1 MYFQQISASGPDLVL
16 SRVLNGEA
24 STALSLG
31 APCTYDYTTAADGNT
46 VIIPTTAMLM
56 FPAGVV
62 YGSAIAAGS
71 SGLVVVKGHT
81 TVLTDGTTD
90 TTLGGTLICVNAAQ
104 NVAIG
109 TAVTNGPGNYKPW
122 CMAGEVYTTAAV
134 ALKKC
139 FVNA

>member
-1 MYFQQISASGPDLVL
+1 MYFQQISATGPDLVL

-24 STALSLG
+24 STALTAQ
-31 APCTYDYTTAADGNT
+31 APCVYDYTTAADGNT
-46 VIIPTTAMLM
+46 VIIPTTALLM

-62 YGSAIAAGS
+62 NGTAIAAGAN
-71 SGLVVVKGHT
+71 GLIVVKGHT

-109 TAVTNGPGNYKPW
+109 TAVTNGPGNYKAW
-122 CMAGEVYTTAAV
+122 CTAGEVYTTNSVAA
-134 ALKKC
+134 KKC